1 MSIEPEPLP
10 QDPIDDAAEDA
21 APEIDTSAE
30 RIAALEGEIAR
41 LKDHMLRALAE
52 TDNVRKR
59 AVKEREDA
67 SKYAVSSF
75 AKDMVEIA
83 DNFRRALDSIPE
95 DVRKGD
101 NALVVNLMA
110 GIEAIERSLLKS
122 FEKNGIKRLEPLG
135 EMFNPNFHEVMF
147 EAPMPGKPAGM
158 VIQMVEP
165 GYTLND
171 RLLRPARVGVAKGEA
186 GETGGNTGPGG
197 HLDESV

>member
-10 QDPIDDAAEDA
+10 QDPIDDAEDA
-21 APEIDTSAE
+21 APEIDSSAE

-59 AVKEREDA
+59 AAKEREDA

-75 AKDMVEIA
+75 AKDMVEVA

-101 NALVVNLMA
+101 NPLVVNLLA
-110 GIEAIERSLLKS
+110 GIDAIERTLLKS
-122 FEKNGIKRLEPLG
+122 FEKHGIKRLEPLG

-147 EAPMPGKPAGM
+147 EAPIPGKPAGM
-158 VIQMVEP
+158 VIQLVEP

-171 RLLRPARVGVAKGEA
+171 RLLRPARVGVAKGDL
-186 GETGGNTGPGG
+186 GETAGNTGPGG